1 MIDTLK
7 TASVGGGGLV
17 VQFLDVVPEL
27 VKLGVGVLTMIYLGI
42 KIYKELKK

>member
-7 TASVGGGGLV
+7 TTGIGSGGLL

-27 VKLGVGVLTMIYLGI
+27 VKLGVGVLTIIYLGL
-42 KIYKELKK
+42 KIYKEYKK

>member
-7 TASVGGGGLV
+7 TASVGGGGLI

-42 KIYKELKK
+42 KIYKEFKK

>member
-7 TASVGGGGLV
+7 TTGIGSGGLL

-27 VKLGVGVLTMIYLGI
+27 VKLGVGVLTIIYLGL
-42 KIYKELKK
+42 KIYKEFKK